1 MRPITVLHKAG
12 TVQIHPDA
20 GIAGATAQRRG
31 LPVHKMT
38 LAANGKGYDLPA
50 RGVGVN
56 VQSGQQCLQL
66 VSSQSGAYRTAL
78 DTASHAVQC
87 LPVHTIQQGR
97 PFHVAIS
104 VRAVLVPA
112 FETRRTGRQRYSFRK
127 AGSDRIARI
136 RIAVLVLLDDGT
148 CQRAVV
154 TACGQ
159 CFQVARAAIRAIGCF
174 SLRVSITVIAGQV
187 NGAVQIIVAV
197 LAVVQLSGTP
207 WDSGCVGKGY
217 GIILRHSFVA
227 VSGFDCNSSGALI
240 RGIEPIVR
248 LALVEI
254 RTFIQHDAAGAML
267 CGNFAI
273 DNLGIVIRQD
283 AQL

>member
-1 MRPITVLHKAG
+1 
-12 TVQIHPDA
+12 
-20 GIAGATAQRRG
+20 
-31 LPVHKMT
+31 MT

-50 RGVGVN
+50 RSVGVN

-78 DTASHAVQC
+78 DTVRNAVKR

-112 FETRRTGRQRYSFRK
+112 PEARHTGRQRYSFRK

-148 CQRAVV
+148 CQRTVV

-159 CFQVARAAIRAIGCF
+159 CFQVARAAVRTIGGF
-174 SLRVSITVIAGQV
+174 GFRVSIAVIAGQV

-207 WDSGCVGKGY
+207 WNSGCVGKGH

-227 VSGFDCNSSGALI
+227 VGGFHCKGGGALI
-240 RGIEPIVR
+240 RGIVPIVR
-248 LALVEI
+248 LAFVEI
-254 RTFIQHDAAGAML
+254 RAFIQHDAAGAIL
-267 CGNFAI
+267 CGNFAV
-273 DNLGIVIRQD
+273 DNLGVVIRQST
-283 AQL
+283 QL